1 MPINGAPSEPDY
13 ARTRQ
18 QSIDDSIMDLDF
30 EAEST
35 TLTDEIDPRFSLG
48 IITWH
53 PAIEKTRPLPSTFNE
68 AELEDIAPAKSE
80 KDEHTCISKYHVKS
94 KAHESELSVKQTE
107 DWDEVKDDLIFVEFV
122 KTCEIVPLWTVIENR
137 NRPDSS
143 LEAEEAVQPESMDL
157 YSEGEQEQLPPT
169 KQPARLSE
177 PTPPVQR
184 ERSYVN
190 AQASQTKLPG
200 PIQATMGDSQAQGH
214 GGDESD
220 GDQAMDMSSD
230 DEEAEPAEPVSKP
243 NLPKKVVSVTRAT
256 YARQQPTTMSSH
268 KPPYNKQNNIL
279 DSLERVLS
287 PRDHPLLPPKPSRP
301 PTSARHSRS
310 RSPDKMNRSRQ
321 GSQQPKPKPLSLSR
335 NATQESILAALGV
348 SGSPKTVYPTPPPAL
363 APPASPDRARSP
375 ERFHQ
380 PLQGRAHPFGLPY
393 GPHFPPP
400 PPPREARSPSL
411 DPWKAHDAI
420 HRNNFRDRSP
430 STTSQVT
437 AAGSDFHA
445 DDHKDMDATPKAKAP
460 PPATS
465 QDGQGGPD
473 SGRKRTYERFT
484 EPDGDRRRRQPDDT
498 PRARRKPNYD
508 RTDAYRYVGCYEN
521 FLLSIY

>member
-1 MPINGAPSEPDY
+1 MNGAPSEPDH

-107 DWDEVKDDLIFVEFV
+107 DWDKVKDDLIFVEFV
-122 KTCEIVPLWTVIENR
+122 ETCEIVPLWTVIENR
-137 NRPDSS
+137 NRPESS
-143 LEAEEAVQPESMDL
+143 LEAEKAVQPGSMDL
-157 YSEGEQEQLPPT
+157 DPEGEQEQLPPT
-169 KQPARLSE
+169 KQPAQLSE

-184 ERSYVN
+184 ERN
-190 AQASQTKLPG
+190 HMIAQASQTKLPG
-200 PIQATMGDSQAQGH
+200 PTQATIGDSQAQGH

-230 DEEAEPAEPVSKP
+230 DEEAEPAKPVSKP
-243 NLPKKVVSVTRAT
+243 NLPKKVVSVTKAT
-256 YARQQPTTMSSH
+256 YARQQPTTMTSH

-279 DSLERVLS
+279 DSLERALS
-287 PRDHPLLPPKPSRP
+287 PRDHPSLPPKPSRP
-301 PTSARHSRS
+301 PPSARHSRS

-335 NATQESILAALGV
+335 DATQESILAALGV

-363 APPASPDRARSP
+363 GAPASPDRARSP

-380 PLQGRAHPFGLPY
+380 PLQGRAQPFGLPY

-420 HRNNFRDRSP
+420 HGNYFRDRSP

-465 QDGQGGPD
+465 QDRQGGPD

-508 RTDAYRYVGCYEN
+508 RTDAYRYVGYHEN